1 MKASIRTFGQFLNP
15 FQHGDRRTGDYYR
28 GVIEQG
34 AGYPTYD
41 EARRDLARR
50 DRATSVP
57 PVWH

>member
-15 FQHGDRRTGDYYR
+15 FQHGDRRITGYYR
-28 GVIEQG
+28 GVIEPG
-34 AGYPTYD
+34 SGYPTYD
-41 EARRDLARR
+41 ESRRDLARR